1 MRKLVLIVMVV
12 FIAGAAYGATEYTI
26 DDAIDR
32 ALSVDRIYEEARL
45 NTEQVYTAVNA
56 ATGVFFPRLS
66 LDAYANK
73 TYNLQELSI
82 AEDTIYPGQEEIS
95 FPMGND
101 EIVNLSLTLT
111 QPLYLAGVEWA
122 AYDMAK
128 KSSRLADEQERAVKE
143 DVVYN
148 VTTTY
153 YGVLLT
159 EEAVNV
165 AEHSYEVAQSH
176 LESTRE
182 MYDAGLVSEYDVLR
196 AQVEVTNLF
205 NACNRAYDDAAEARR
220 GLKLLLEIPEEEE
233 IVLLGSIHTEFE
245 DFYLEEIIETARESR
260 SDLRQ
265 LDRSIALAEA
275 NVSMEKSA
283 TRPTVLFI
291 ASAQEQANKFTS
303 DTDYWSDSYNLT
315 LSFSW
320 PFFDSFVTPTTVKIA
335 KYDAEKLRINRDLA
349 EDAMELE
356 IKGLYDCYLTD
367 EEAVQTNEEN
377 VELAERGY
385 EIAEARYNAGLMTN
399 LEVLDAQSAL
409 TQTQLGY
416 YAALNDYFVTRMDL
430 LKATGT
436 IIEYYDK

>member
-1 MRKLVLIVMVV
+1 MQKFLLIIIWITFTVTA
-12 FIAGAAYGATEYTI
+12 FGATEYTI

-32 ALSVDRIYEEARL
+32 ALSVDRVYEEARL
-45 NTEQVYTAVNA
+45 NTEQNYTAVNA
-56 ATGVFFPRLS
+56 ATGIFFPRLT

-73 TYNLQELSI
+73 TYNVPELSI
-82 AEDTIYPGQEEIS
+82 AEGTFFPEQEEIT

-101 EIVNLSLTLT
+101 EIVNLSLTMT
-111 QPLYLAGVEWA
+111 QPLYLAGMEWA

-128 KSSRLADEQERAVKE
+128 KLSQLADEQERAAKE
-143 DVVYN
+143 DVIYN
-148 VTTTY
+148 VATIY
-153 YGVLLT
+153 YGVLLA

-165 AEHSYEVAQSH
+165 ADNSYEVAQSH

-196 AQVEVTNLF
+196 AQVQVTNLF
-205 NACNRAYDDAAEARR
+205 NARNRTHDGADAARR
-220 GLKLLLEIPEEEE
+220 GLKLLLEIPEDEDILLLDSVRTDFEE
-233 IVLLGSIHTEFE
+233 
-245 DFYLEEIIETARESR
+245 FYLEQIIETARESR
-260 SDLRQ
+260 SDLKQ
-265 LDRSIALAEA
+265 LDHAIGLAEA

-283 TRPTVLFI
+283 TRPTVMFL
-291 ASAQEQANKFTS
+291 ASAQEQANKFTT

-335 KYDAEKLRINRDLA
+335 KYDAEKLKITRDLA

-356 IKGLYDCYLTD
+356 LKGLYDRYLTD
-367 EEAVQTNEEN
+367 EEAVLTNEDN
-377 VELAERGY
+377 VDLAERGY